1 MDPKKIRLQ
10 KRKEKRQFSLEK
22 SDNCQIRNCLK
33 RNFKNI
39 NQPKRKRSKILLE
52 KVKLKSFNNLKTK
65 AYCAFMGL
73 KNPKEKL
80 KEITITEG
88 DNKNKEN
95 QKTSKIQ
102 YIEVKELG
110 HGAFGTCYLYTS
122 TSDWESYAAK
132 IVSKEILQ
140 KDKNKQSIV
149 DEINTQKS
157 LNYPKVVKVIS
168 YSEDEKNVYI
178 ILELCENRSLADL
191 MRERK
196 NLTEFEVRNYM
207 FQIVQGV
214 KYLHNKKIIHRDL
227 KTNNILLDK
236 NLELKIGDFGLIG
249 KLNNDKDRKH
259 TSCGT
264 LHYMAPEAIIPPEKG
279 YCYEVDIW
287 SIGVIMYHLL
297 TGKYPFNGEKKE
309 LGNIILKGEYTFPE
323 TPELSEAAKDL
334 IKQILVVEPKK
345 RPGLN
350 QILYHD
356 FFHVGSFPRFLDIS
370 TLKNKPNLTYMR
382 KYIPD
387 VDENGLVNKKID
399 EKILYK
405 LIVNDIGEIKY
416 EDKDKYTLENNTIN
430 GVDNWITFIHVSHK
444 GFVYFEINNGMV
456 GILYK
461 SDEDSIEGEFSG
473 IQLILNEKTDEIHEI
488 KEPSDNALINKY
500 NAQKCPSNLKQK
512 FEEFLE
518 YRNKIRQKLFDYENQ
533 VTSESNM
540 TEKNTEKD
548 ENASIIK
555 INNVDQNSTTEI
567 NSQKGENTEKSTIK
581 ENTGNNIEV
590 NENNINFIYIKNFIQ
605 EKYAKIVLLSDGT
618 KQIFFKD
625 GVQIFISDPKE
636 VVGYVDK
643 KKKRTFI
650 PLINAMKNCSKDF
663 ISRLKYI
670 KKSNYKYIKAKLD
683 KKIDACK
690 DGGANDNDNNNQL
703 LY

>member
-1 MDPKKIRLQ
+1 MDLKKILLK
-10 KRKEKRQFSLEK
+10 KRIEKRQFSLEK

-33 RNFKNI
+33 RNSENI
-39 NQPKRKRSKILLE
+39 NQPKRNRSKIMLE

-65 AYCAFMGL
+65 AYCAFVGL
-73 KNPKEKL
+73 KNPEEKL
-80 KEITITEG
+80 KTITITEG
-88 DNKNKEN
+88 DNKDKEK
-95 QKTSKIQ
+95 QKPSTIQ
-102 YIEVKELG
+102 YIEEKELG
-110 HGAFGTCYLYTS
+110 RGAFGTCYLYRS

-132 IVSKEILQ
+132 IVSKEKLQ

-157 LNYPKVVKVIS
+157 LNYSKVVKVIS

-191 MRERK
+191 MKKRSY
-196 NLTEFEVRNYM
+196 LTEFEVRNYM

-264 LHYMAPEAIIPPEKG
+264 PLYMAPEVIKPPEKG
-279 YCYEVDIW
+279 YCFEVDIW
-287 SIGVIMYHLL
+287 SIGIIMYHLL
-297 TGKYPFNGEKKE
+297 TGKYPFNADKKD
-309 LGNIILKGEYTFPE
+309 LILNLILKGEYTFPE
-323 TPELSEAAKDL
+323 TPELSDAAKDL
-334 IKQILVVEPKK
+334 IKQILVVESKK

-356 FFHVGSFPRFLDIS
+356 FFRIGSFPMFLDIS
-370 TLKNKPNLTYMR
+370 TLTKKPDLTYMR

-387 VDENGLVNKKID
+387 VDENGLVNKIID

-416 EDKDKYTLENNTIN
+416 EDKDKYTLENNSIK

-461 SDEDSIEGEFSG
+461 SDRDSIEGEFSG
-473 IQLILNEKTDEIHEI
+473 IQLILNEKTEEIHEI
-488 KEPSDNALINKY
+488 KEPSDNILINKY

-533 VTSESNM
+533 ATSESNM

-548 ENASIIK
+548 GNASIIK
-555 INNVDQNSTTEI
+555 INNIDQNSSTEI
-567 NSQKGENTEKSTIK
+567 NSQKGENTEKSTTK
-581 ENTGNNIEV
+581 ENTGNNI
-590 NENNINFIYIKNFIQ
+590 NENNNKFIYIKNFIQ
-605 EKYAKIVLLSDGT
+605 EKYAKIVLLSDET

-643 KKKRTFI
+643 KKNRTFI

-670 KKSNYKYIKAKLD
+670 KKSNYRYIKAKLD
-683 KKIDACK
+683 KKINGCK
-690 DGGANDNDNNNQL
+690 HGGTNDDDNN
-703 LY
+703 

>member
-1 MDPKKIRLQ
+1 MDRKKILLK
-10 KRKEKRQFSLEK
+10 KRIEKRQFSLEK

-33 RNFKNI
+33 NNFKNI
-39 NQPKRKRSKILLE
+39 NQPKRRRSKILLE

-73 KNPKEKL
+73 KNPEEKL

-88 DNKNKEN
+88 DNKDKDK
-95 QKTSKIQ
+95 QKTSKMQ

-132 IVSKEILQ
+132 IVSKEKLK
-140 KDKNKQSIV
+140 KDKNKQSILE
-149 DEINTQKS
+149 EINTQKS
-157 LNYPKVVKVIS
+157 LNYSKVVKVIS
-168 YSEDEKNVYI
+168 YSEDEKSVYI

-191 MRERK
+191 MTKRK
-196 NLTEFEVRNYM
+196 FLTEFEVRNYM

-249 KLNNDKDRKH
+249 KLNNDKDRKR

-264 LHYMAPEAIIPPEKG
+264 LLYMAPEVISPPEKG
-279 YCYEVDIW
+279 YCFEVDIW

-297 TGKYPFNGEKKE
+297 TGKYPFNAETKE
-309 LGNIILKGEYTFPE
+309 LLPNVIKKGEFSFPE
-323 TPELSEAAKDL
+323 SPELSEAAKDL
-334 IKQILVVEPKK
+334 IKQILVIEPKK

-370 TLKNKPNLTYMR
+370 TLTKKPDLTYMR
-382 KYIPD
+382 KYISD
-387 VDENGLVNKKID
+387 IFENGLVDRQID

-416 EDKDKYTLENNTIN
+416 EDIDKYTLENNSIK

-444 GFVYFEINNGMV
+444 GFVYFEINNGMI

-461 SDEDSIEGEFSG
+461 SDGDNVEGEYSG
-473 IQLILNEKTDEIHEI
+473 TQLILNEKTDEIYEI
-488 KEPSDNALINKY
+488 KEPSDCNLINKY
-500 NAQKCPSNLKQK
+500 NAQKPPSNLKSK
-512 FEEFLE
+512 VEEFLE

-533 VTSESNM
+533 VSSESNM

-548 ENASIIK
+548 ISESIIK
-555 INNVDQNSTTEI
+555 INNIDQNSTTEI
-567 NSQKGENTEKSTIK
+567 NSQKGENTEKSTTK

-605 EKYAKIVLLSDGT
+605 EKYAKIVLLSDET

-643 KKKRTFI
+643 KKKKTFI

-690 DGGANDNDNNNQL
+690 GGGIVDNDNNN
-703 LY
+703 